1 MGMKLKKFLQNK
13 NTVTFIGAL
22 LIVLVLYVFYNWNVS
37 KAVSPIKVPYAKVT
51 IQPKTEITSA
61 MIGYMDIAAAGVKG
75 SVITD
80 VKKIIGM
87 YSDVNTLIPEGS
99 MFYESA
105 VVSQEELPDS
115 ALYDV
120 KEGESLYY
128 LGVNMTSSYSNS
140 MVPGNYIDI
149 YIQTTTTEN
158 GVNKVMVGKLVE
170 NVKILA
176 VKTSN
181 GQNVFENTDEVRIP
195 ATIIFGVSE
204 DIHLLLRKA
213 SLIGNLNSYSKVD
226 IIPVP
231 STVSIYTPEGDN
243 IVTNITSDYLKEFI
257 EQKSVYVPTVDGS
270 SNQGE

>member
-61 MIGYMDIAAAGVKG
+61 MIGYMDVAAAGVKG